1 MGGAKTPSSSQKPS
15 QEDINNKSINLTKDS
30 WNDENKRTHLLEI
43 FLLSQVIFPSD
54 FSIFLMHLRNKD
66 NDSEKRIVCSSFRLF
81 VEANILDFTSTE
93 VVLDERRE
101 RCMTTKQRRLRTNA
115 KLRTASRG

>member
-66 NDSEKRIVCSSFRLF
+66 DDSEKRIVCSSFRLF